1 MPSISKRAPKL
12 ACVAAFVALCVI
24 GWVAEATL
32 AQDPAERPGSL
43 PSPDATAPVHS
54 TVQDLPSPGSE
65 PAKPLIGSASP
76 VPPSEPPVGLPSEKT
91 AETPP
96 TSRLDIAPGVNPA
109 QGSTIEPSLRTDSDD
124 PEKAA
129 LAFVE
134 QNQKLAESQLKNL
147 KDEEAK
153 LRARLQKVEGGIRR
167 WEALLGA
174 LKQSQGSD
182 SLTRPSN
189 PAGWKKTAPADA
201 EPQVL
206 DPVASV
212 PKSLRESK

>member
-1 MPSISKRAPKL
+1 VPSNSKRSPKL
-12 ACVAAFVALCVI
+12 ACVAAFVAVCVI

-32 AQDPAERPGSL
+32 AQDPANKPGWF
-43 PSPDATAPVHS
+43 PSPDLIAQAPAPV
-54 TVQDLPSPGSE
+54 QGSPAPGPE
-65 PAKPLIGSASP
+65 PTLIGSASP
-76 VPPSEPPVGLPSEKT
+76 VPPSEPPVGLRAHEI

-96 TSRLDIAPGVNPA
+96 TSRLDVASGANSA
-109 QGSTIEPSLRTDSDD
+109 QGSTTEPSLSTESDD

-147 KDEEAK
+147 KDEEGK
-153 LRARLQKVEGGIRR
+153 LRSRLQKVEGGIRR

-174 LKQSQGSD
+174 LKQSQTSV
-182 SLTRPSN
+182 SQMRPTS
-189 PAGWKKTAPADA
+189 PAGWKKTAPAIPDS

-206 DPVASV
+206 EPVAST
-212 PKSLRESK
+212 PKSVRESK